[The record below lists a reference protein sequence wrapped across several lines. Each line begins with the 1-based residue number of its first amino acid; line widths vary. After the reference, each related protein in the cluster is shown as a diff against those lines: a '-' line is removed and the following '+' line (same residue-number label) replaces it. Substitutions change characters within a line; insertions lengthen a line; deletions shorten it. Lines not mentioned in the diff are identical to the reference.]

1 MSEKEKTENI
11 ESTENAEKTEREKE
25 WELFGIALEDL
36 ESMVKQKAKQRDVPM
51 TDVMIDWLEFA
62 QSQLEDKYVSVH
74 HNINRIIYLLHTGFV
89 IDNPDKKD

>member
-1 MSEKEKTENI
+1 MSENETPENVEKTD
-11 ESTENAEKTEREKE
+11 REKE
-25 WELFGIALEDL
+25 WDLFGIAIEDL
-36 ESMVKQKAKQRDVPM
+36 EKMIKTKAKDRNVPM
-51 TDVMIDWLEFA
+51 AEVMIDWLEFA